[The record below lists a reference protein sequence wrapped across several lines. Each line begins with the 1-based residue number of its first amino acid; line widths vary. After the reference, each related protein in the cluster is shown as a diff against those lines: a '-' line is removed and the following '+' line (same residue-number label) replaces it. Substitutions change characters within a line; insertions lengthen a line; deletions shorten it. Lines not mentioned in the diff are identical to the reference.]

1 MIILDSTSE
10 SIVAYLAG
18 VVAANQPEF
27 VASYADHTA
36 TTFTEGGSE
45 GVLNNTTEV
54 TIVEPPAAATR
65 RAIKSIYIHNKDTAT
80 VVVTVEWASGATRRR
95 ICKVS
100 LPVDRTLAITEKIEV
115 GQETAIIFS
124 GAVPADNAIAR
135 FDGESGW
142 VIQRSLPTIDDA
154 GSINI
159 PAGQTYKINGSSL
172 TLDNILDGATYGR
185 VKLTSL
191 TGNEVVKLT
200 DASGDDLT
208 VALGGANRIITFS
221 GNPTLGDWFDQSVKQ
236 ASSPAFA
243 GLTLTGF
250 SGFVKATG
258 GILSAAALTDADIPD
273 TITLTNITQITNR
286 SHTNLTDIGT
296 LTHAT
301 IDSYLDQA
309 VKQASSPTFVTVKL
323 SGLTDGYLPYHVS
336 DAVGLANTN
345 LFTDG
350 SNIGLG
356 ITAFGT
362 SAVRV
367 HGQGSGTAP
376 TTSPA
381 DMAQTWVEDISAGR
395 AAFKDRWEDNTAGFR
410 ALTLIDN
417 TGKTVDGIL
426 TNAGTIRAFSKVT
439 SLIAVKAVSTWTIR
453 TSAADNGWFSVCWS
467 PELGLFVAV
476 AKTGTGNRVMTSPDG
491 INWTIRTSAAD
502 NQWLSVCWSPELGI
516 FVAVANT
523 GTGNRVMTSAGLPL
537 YDHNKGLLGKKIIL
551 RSGTG
556 PSNTPADA
564 AQMWVED
571 INAAAGKAGFHM
583 MAESGT
589 GKLIVVGVLI
599 KTDTGDPAQV
609 HEGLM
614 CINTF
619 DNTLK
624 MYCEAAWRQL
634 AAW

>member
-100 LPVDRTLAITEKIEV
+100 LPADRTLAITEKIEV

-159 PAGQTYKINGSSL
+159 PAGQTYKINDSSL

-208 VALGGANRIITFS
+208 VALGGANRIITLS
-221 GNPTLGDWFDQSVKQ
+221 GNPTLGDWFDQSLKQ
-236 ASSPAFA
+236 ASSPTFA

-258 GILSAAALTDADIPD
+258 GILSAAALSDEDIPD

-309 VKQASSPTFVTVKL
+309 VKQASSPVFVTVKL
-323 SGLTDGYLPYHVS
+323 SGLTDGYLPYHIS
-336 DAVGLANTN
+336 DATGLANSPIY
-345 LFTDG
+345 TDG
-350 SNIGLG
+350 TKVSIGTPSPLYNLEVYGDAKYIGVNFATNTSYAGFKFAEAGTTIGNFLGVGSNFSVPNRRGYIEFQNASNNVGG
-356 ITAFGT
+356 ISFWTRVGGTDYERMRIDNAGNVLISVTAAGT
-362 SAVRV
+362 SAAKVLG
-367 HGQGSGTAP
+367 HASGTAP
-376 TTSPA
+376 TTAPA
-381 DMAQTWVEDISAGR
+381 DMAQ
-395 AAFKDRWEDNTAGFR
+395 
-410 ALTLIDN
+410 
-417 TGKTVDGIL
+417 
-426 TNAGTIRAFSKVT
+426 
-439 SLIAVKAVSTWTIR
+439 
-453 TSAADNGWFSVCWS
+453 
-467 PELGLFVAV
+467 
-476 AKTGTGNRVMTSPDG
+476 
-491 INWTIRTSAAD
+491 
-502 NQWLSVCWSPELGI
+502 
-516 FVAVANT
+516 
-523 GTGNRVMTSAGLPL
+523 
-537 YDHNKGLLGKKIIL
+537 
-551 RSGTG
+551 
-556 PSNTPADA
+556 
-564 AQMWVED
+564 MWVAD
-571 INAAAGKAGFHM
+571 INATAGKAGFHM

-589 GKLIVVGVLI
+589 GKLIIAGVLI

-634 AAW
+634 ATW